1 MVELIKLF
9 IKQPAL
15 AITSGLAVVVL
26 YITLSLFTVQESVA
40 GLQVQA
46 SSYATTEERLYN
58 MSASLGRI
66 EAHLENLRKDK

>member
-9 IKQPAL
+9 IKQPVL
-15 AITSGLAVVVL
+15 AIVSGLAVVVL

-46 SSYATTEERLYN
+46 SSYATTEGRLYT